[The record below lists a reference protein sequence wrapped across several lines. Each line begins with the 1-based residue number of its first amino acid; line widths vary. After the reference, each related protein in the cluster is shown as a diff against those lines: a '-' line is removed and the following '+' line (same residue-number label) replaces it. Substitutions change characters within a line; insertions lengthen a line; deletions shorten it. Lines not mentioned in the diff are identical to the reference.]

1 MNRIFP
7 FLATNLAV
15 LGLLSLMIFIIERVF
30 GVHLRGGGLGGRGE
44 QRPAAQYVAFPD
56 RSGTGHEI
64 THVANGDMVTLALL
78 QGVLNRKAE

>member
-1 MNRIFP
+1 MKRIFP

-15 LGLLSLMIFIIERVF
+15 LGLLSLVIFIIERVF
-30 GVHLRGGGLGGRGE
+30 GVHLRGGGRGE

>member
-1 MNRIFP
+1 MKRIFP

-15 LGLLSLMIFIIERVF
+15 LGPAQPGDFHHRAGIRRALEGAVSGAAVSS
-30 GVHLRGGGLGGRGE
+30 GL
-44 QRPAAQYVAFPD
+44 
-56 RSGTGHEI
+56 EI